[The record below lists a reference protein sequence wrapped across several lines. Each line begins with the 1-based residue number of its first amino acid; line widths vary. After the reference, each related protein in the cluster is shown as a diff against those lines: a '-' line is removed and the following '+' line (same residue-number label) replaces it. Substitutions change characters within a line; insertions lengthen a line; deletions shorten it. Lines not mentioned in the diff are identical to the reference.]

1 MEICPLNPN
10 GRRGG
15 KADRLVIAL
24 DRPVQVGACP
34 FGGPALISLRTHHRR
49 HSGMRRKAQARN
61 PYSRRRVRLAAFAEK
76 RRRVDFCCFARMA
89 QGPSARW
96 LWIPGSRF
104 ARPEMTRDG

>member
-34 FGGPALISLRTHHRR
+34 FGGPALISVRTHHRR
-49 HSGMRRKAQARN
+49 HSGMR
-61 PYSRRRVRLAAFAEK
+61 
-76 RRRVDFCCFARMA
+76 RMA

-104 ARPEMTRDG
+104 ARPEMTRDGVYVSTSPVVEPLAAESLWPCGSA